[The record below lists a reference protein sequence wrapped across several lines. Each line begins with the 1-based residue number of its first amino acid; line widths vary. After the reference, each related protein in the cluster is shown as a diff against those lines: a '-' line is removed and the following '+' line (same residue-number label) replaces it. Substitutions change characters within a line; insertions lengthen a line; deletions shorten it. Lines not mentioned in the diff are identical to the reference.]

1 MMSIPENTRPLT
13 GPTPRL
19 KAPAGATDCHAHIF
33 LPGFQSQPGGPQI
46 AELATVD
53 DYRKLQAWLGLS
65 RVVVTQPNAYQTDN
79 AALVEALEQ
88 FGTDVARAIA
98 VVTPDTSRQ
107 ELDRL
112 HEKGVRGARIMQLP
126 GGAVGIDRMLAVEK
140 NIRDLGWHL
149 MVQFNGRDLPDYHDE
164 LQKIEGRYII
174 DHIGK
179 FIDPVAADDS
189 RVDDILRLI
198 DKGNAWFKIC
208 GAYETSLTGA
218 PEFADVAP
226 IAKRVIE
233 HAPER
238 ILWGSNWPHVGVQRA
253 QYPSDAEQLDILLE
267 WASEENRQKI
277 LVDNPAFLYDFR

>member
-1 MMSIPENTRPLT
+1 MSIPENTRPLT

-267 WASEENRQKI
+267 WASEEDRQKI

>member
-1 MMSIPENTRPLT
+1 MSIPENTRPLT
-13 GPTPRL
+13 GPAPRL
-19 KAPAGATDCHAHIF
+19 KAPAGATDCHTHIF
-33 LPGFQSQPGGPQI
+33 MPGFQPQPGGPPI

-53 DYRKLQAWLGLS
+53 DYRELQAWLGLS

-79 AALVEALEQ
+79 AALIEALEQ

-98 VVTPDTSRQ
+98 VVTPDTSHQ
-107 ELDRL
+107 ELARL

-179 FIDPVAADDS
+179 FIDPVAANDS

-253 QYPSDAEQLDILLE
+253 RYPSDVEQLDILLE
-267 WASEENRQKI
+267 WASEEDRQKI

>member
-1 MMSIPENTRPLT
+1 MSIPENSRPLT
-13 GPTPRL
+13 GPSPRL
-19 KAPAGATDCHAHIF
+19 KAPPGATDCHAHIF
-33 LPGFQSQPGGPQI
+33 LPGFESQPDGPPI

-53 DYRKLQAWLGLS
+53 NYRELQKWLGLS
-65 RVVVTQPNAYQTDN
+65 RVVITQPNAYQAHN
-79 AALVEALEQ
+79 GALVEALDQ

-98 VVTPDTSRQ
+98 VITPDTPRQ
-107 ELDRL
+107 ELERL

-126 GGAVGIDRMLAVEK
+126 GGAVGIDQMLAVEK
-140 NIRDLGWHL
+140 NIQEMGWHL
-149 MVQFNGRDLPDYHDE
+149 MVQFNGRDLPTYYDE

-179 FIDPVAADDS
+179 FIDPVAADDA

-218 PEFADVAP
+218 PEFSDVAP
-226 IAKRVIE
+226 IAKRVIQ
-233 HAPER
+233 HAPDR

-253 QYPSDAEQLDILLE
+253 QYPSDAQQLDILLQ
-267 WASEENRQKI
+267 WADEQTRQKI
-277 LVDNPAFLYDFR
+277 LVDNPAFLYDFV